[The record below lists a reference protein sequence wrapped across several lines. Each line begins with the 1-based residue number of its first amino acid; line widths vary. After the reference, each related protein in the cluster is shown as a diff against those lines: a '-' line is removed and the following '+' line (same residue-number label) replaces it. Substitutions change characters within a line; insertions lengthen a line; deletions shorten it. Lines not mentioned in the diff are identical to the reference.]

1 MDRNP
6 FDNYARLRLS
16 EIWILEE
23 RNLADAKKMLQSIKK
38 SDEQFMVSEILEFL
52 GDLECLDQSKNYE

>member
-23 RNLADAKKMLQSIKK
+23 RNLADAKKLLQSIKK
-38 SDEQFMVSEILEFL
+38 SDPKFMVSEILEFL
-52 GDLECLDQSKNYE
+52 GDLECLDQAKNYE